1 MFCIYCGK
9 EVVDY
14 AKYCN
19 HCGKYIGEITA
30 NNEEYDPE
38 LEAQIDEYGPLE
50 LLEERHCTAEE
61 FKPDDNDNNVVF
73 SYGSFPWQDDEDN
86 DDEKVDF
93 GQEVRVYG
101 AVNKKR
107 FGLGLGWKGSK
118 K

>member
-14 AKYCN
+14 VIYCN

-38 LEAQIDEYGPLE
+38 LESQVDMYMSIE
-50 LLEERHCTAEE
+50 LSDDYPCIARE
-61 FKPDDNDNNVVF
+61 FEPDDSSDNIVF
-73 SYGSFPWQDDEDN
+73 SYGSFPWQDNNDDN
-86 DDEKVDF
+86 DKDSNDGEIDF

-101 AVNKKR
+101 TVNKKDYT
-107 FGLGLGWKGSK
+107 
-118 K
+118 